1 MARRPVGRA
10 RGTGLAP
17 VGGNAKALTPANPQQ
32 GKGTLPSQADSDG
45 DDVMDR
51 TMKAGNRRA
60 GAPNAGSGPN
70 DRNQMPRSV
79 SGGGTRSSAVAQ
91 GGNDAQLPS
100 SMAAGVPQDIRSAP
114 ELGTRQNTM
123 PTHAIAAA
131 STDPRL
137 VIQNALQSRDPSIQ
151 PRPAHHVLGG
161 QYARVRR

>member
-123 PTHAIAAA
+123 PQHAIAAA
-131 STDPRL
+131 STDPRV